1 MNLYIFSNKKIK
13 MQIYKIV
20 LFSAFMF
27 ILLNETYASYSQ
39 NSNPEDDLAA
49 KVSHDSSSSG
59 NTVTKI
65 KKSSKS
71 ICNTITKNEYLSKT
85 KTAANIIAE
94 QTKKTL
100 SSESVQKMKNR
111 IAKVVNSTTNYVT
124 KKNKN
129 QEK

>member
-59 NTVTKI
+59 N
-65 KKSSKS
+65 
-71 ICNTITKNEYLSKT
+71 EYLSKT